1 VIGYLL
7 VLAMGTVAWY
17 AWPAAPTFATRV
29 WTVVFA
35 VFLAPFSWPW
45 LIARGYRHRRWRQVA
60 DTAWHVGRRGVHR
73 RRREA
78 EQLRQEN
85 ITWWKNERSQ
95 AVRAGDRERAWLAN
109 ETLKAMGYFDGFTVT
124 RPGNS
129 ATGQASLTH
138 EPSTTERRVLHC
150 PRSGRGHS
158 RRPTDHSAP
167 MNRSQPR
174 QP

>member
-17 AWPAAPTFATRV
+17 AWPAAPTFPTKV

-45 LIARGYRHRRWRQVA
+45 LIARGYRHRRWGKWL
-60 DTAWHVGRRGVHR
+60 DTVGTSAVEGFTAGA
-73 RRREA
+73 EA
-78 EQLRQEN
+78 ERLRQEN
-85 ITWWKNERSQ
+85 VTWWKNERVQ
-95 AVRAGDRERAWLAN
+95 AVYADDRERAWLAN

-129 ATGQASLTH
+129 GDG
-138 EPSTTERRVLHC
+138 PGV
-150 PRSGRGHS
+150 PHS
-158 RRPTDHSAP
+158 
-167 MNRSQPR
+167 
-174 QP
+174 